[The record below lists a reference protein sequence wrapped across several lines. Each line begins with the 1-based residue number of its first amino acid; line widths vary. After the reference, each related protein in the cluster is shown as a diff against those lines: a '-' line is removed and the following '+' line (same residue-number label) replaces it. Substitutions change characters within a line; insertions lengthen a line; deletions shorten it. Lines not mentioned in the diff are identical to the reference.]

1 MQATHRPSSFRPP
14 SPRPAPVPPSAAVDD
29 DPVRLW
35 ADVVAAREGLAE
47 HRRNAPNSAT
57 HAAARREFLI
67 SLEAYAASIA
77 VRRRP
82 LPYVLRD
89 ELRLLRLT
97 CSADRYA

>member
-1 MQATHRPSSFRPP
+1 MQATRRTSSFRPP
-14 SPRPAPVPPSAAVDD
+14 SPRPAPVPVDPVGD

-35 ADVVAAREGLAE
+35 AGVVSAREALAE

-57 HAAARREFLI
+57 HAAARRECLVA
-67 SLEAYAASIA
+67 LEAYAASIA